1 MTLHIRKLPCFGR
14 KRTEK
19 ERKKTFINLIN
30 QIQKR
35 NDKSGPAEIRT
46 QDPRRVKALFDK
58 QALIKPLIYDQ
69 VNPLNCNSVNSHS
82 STTDLLQE
90 SKCKNSLLND
100 IWLKHKNPFEKWL
113 YYKNISK
120 TTKRDY
126 LNALIRFFE
135 NRIISKPIEF
145 RDIPLKDKEERGLR
159 NLFNYFEDK
168 EIDDVCGYSLE
179 KWRRFVKIKKS
190 GVVEIYVNDEEIK
203 KGYEECPDEMKPV
216 YSLLV
221 YSGNRLTHIHRML
234 ENFDERN
241 IVIEGEVAHYPT
253 SYLSSGTKKTF
264 HLFFPTSYI
273 PELRKLCSLKSYCSV
288 MKDIRSGR
296 VTAKTIRKWHLN
308 VMIKEGITE
317 SVADFIQGRASATVG
332 SAHYLNKVQQA
343 TNQYRRLIGKLP
355 I

>member
-46 QDPRRVKALFDK
+46 QDPRRVKALFNER
-58 QALIKPLIYDQ
+58 ALIRPLIYDQ
-69 VNPLNCNSVNSHS
+69 INPVNCNPVNTHS
-82 STTDLLQE
+82 SATDLPQE
-90 SKCKNSLLND
+90 IKCKNSILND
-100 IWLKHKNPFEKWL
+100 VWLNHKNPFEEWL

-135 NRIISKPIEF
+135 NQIISKPIEF
-145 RDIPLKDKEERGLR
+145 RNIPLKDKEERGLR

-203 KGYEECPDEMKPV
+203 KGYEECPEEMKPI

-234 ENFDERN
+234 ENLDERN
-241 IVIEGEVAHYPT
+241 IVIEGEVAHCPT

-264 HLFFPTSYI
+264 HLFFPVSYI

-288 MKDIRSGR
+288 MKEIRSGR

-308 VMIKEGITE
+308 LMIKEGITE
-317 SVADFIQGRASATVG
+317 SVADFIQGRASVTIG
-332 SAHYLNKVQQA
+332 SAHYLNKVEQA
-343 TNQYRRLIGKLP
+343 KNQYRKIIGHFP

>member
-1 MTLHIRKLPCFGR
+1 MTLHIRKVPCFGR

-46 QDPRRVKALFDK
+46 QDPRRVKAVFD
-58 QALIKPLIYDQ
+58 QCDQ
-69 VNPLNCNSVNSHS
+69 LNPLNSRTDCDSTLQGNYLPTTETSEKSLTLNS
-82 STTDLLQE
+82 
-90 SKCKNSLLND
+90 
-100 IWLKHKNPFEKWL
+100 IWDEHKDFVKDWL
-113 YYKNISK
+113 SYKNISAN
-120 TTKRDY
+120 TQRDY
-126 LNALIRFFE
+126 LNALLKFFE
-135 NRIISKPIEF
+135 NKVVNKPIEF
-145 RDIPLKDKEERGLR
+145 KSIPLKDKEERGLR

-168 EIDDVCGYSLE
+168 EIDEICGYSLE
-179 KWRRFVKIKKS
+179 KWRRFIKIKKS
-190 GVVEIYVNDEEIK
+190 GVVEIYVNNEEIK
-203 KGYEECPDEMKPV
+203 KGYEECPEEMKLV

-221 YSGNRLTHIHRML
+221 YSGNRLTHIHQML
-234 ENFDERN
+234 EDFDERN
-241 IVIEGEVAHYPT
+241 VVIEGEVAHYPT

-308 VMIKEGITE
+308 LMIKEGITE

>member
-1 MTLHIRKLPCFGR
+1 M
-14 KRTEK
+14 
-19 ERKKTFINLIN
+19 N
-30 QIQKR
+30 
-35 NDKSGPAEIRT
+35 GPAEIRT
-46 QDPRRVKALFDK
+46 QDPRRVKAVFDK
-58 QALIKPLIYDQ
+58 YDIIKPLIYDQ
-69 VNPLNCNSVNSHS
+69 LSQLNCNPINTHS
-82 STTDLLQE
+82 STTDSLQE
-90 SKCKNSLLND
+90 SKSKSCMLND
-100 IWLKHKNPFEKWL
+100 IWVKHKNSFEDWL
-113 YYKNISK
+113 RYKNISK
-120 TTKRDY
+120 ITKRDY
-126 LNALIRFFE
+126 FNALLRFFE

-145 RDIPLKDKEERGLR
+145 RDIQLKDKEERGLR

-168 EIDDVCGYSLE
+168 EMDEICGYSLE

-203 KGYEECPDEMKPV
+203 KGYVECPPDIKPI
-216 YSLLV
+216 YKLLV
-221 YSGNRLTHIHRML
+221 YSGNRLTHIHQML

-241 IVIEGEVAHYPT
+241 IIIESEVAHYPT
-253 SYLSSGTKKTF
+253 SFLSSGTKKTF
-264 HLFFPTSYI
+264 HLFFPASYV

-288 MKDIRSGR
+288 MKEIRSDR

-343 TNQYRRLIGKLP
+343 VDQYRKLIGKFP

>member
-1 MTLHIRKLPCFGR
+1 MNSLKY
-14 KRTEK
+14 
-19 ERKKTFINLIN
+19 NLIN
-30 QIQKR
+30 
-35 NDKSGPAEIRT
+35 T
-46 QDPRRVKALFDK
+46 
-58 QALIKPLIYDQ
+58 
-69 VNPLNCNSVNSHS
+69 HS
-82 STTDLLQE
+82 PTTYPLQE
-90 SKCKNSLLND
+90 SKCKSSILND
-100 IWLKHKNPFEKWL
+100 IWLKHKNSFEDWL
-113 YYKNISK
+113 NYKNISK

-135 NRIISKPIEF
+135 YRIISKPIEF

-190 GVVEIYVNDEEIK
+190 GVVEIYVKDEEIK
-203 KGYEECPDEMKPV
+203 KGYEECPEEMKPI

-234 ENFDERN
+234 KNFDERN

-253 SYLSSGTKKTF
+253 SDLSSGTKKTF

-332 SAHYLNKVQQA
+332 SAHYLNKIQQA
-343 TNQYRRLIGKLP
+343 VDQYRRVIGKFP

>member
-1 MTLHIRKLPCFGR
+1 M
-14 KRTEK
+14 
-19 ERKKTFINLIN
+19 
-30 QIQKR
+30 
-35 NDKSGPAEIRT
+35 
-46 QDPRRVKALFDK
+46 
-58 QALIKPLIYDQ
+58 
-69 VNPLNCNSVNSHS
+69 
-82 STTDLLQE
+82 
-90 SKCKNSLLND
+90 
-100 IWLKHKNPFEKWL
+100 
-113 YYKNISK
+113 
-120 TTKRDY
+120 
-126 LNALIRFFE
+126 
-135 NRIISKPIEF
+135 KPI
-145 RDIPLKDKEERGLR
+145 
-159 NLFNYFEDK
+159 
-168 EIDDVCGYSLE
+168 
-179 KWRRFVKIKKS
+179 
-190 GVVEIYVNDEEIK
+190 
-203 KGYEECPDEMKPV
+203 

-241 IVIEGEVAHYPT
+241 IVIENEVAHYPT

-317 SVADFIQGRASATVG
+317 SVADFVQGRASATVG

-343 TNQYRRLIGKLP
+343 VNQYRRLIGKLP